1 MPSLL
6 KLILIR
12 VGLGLLTLFLV
23 SVVVFAATQA
33 LPGDTAR
40 AILGKEAADK
50 ARYEALRKQLGL
62 DRPIHEQYIE
72 WLGGVVTGDMGDSL
86 VQDEPVTKLLGRRV
100 VNTFTL
106 VFVAA
111 VLSVPISLLL
121 GSLTALKRDTLFD
134 TSITVGS
141 LSLAALPEFVIGIAL
156 ILFFAT
162 QVLKGAMPAV
172 SRVDPGLPIYQ
183 QLKLF
188 ILPAVTLTLA
198 VAPYILR
205 ILRASTI
212 EVLESE
218 YVMMARLKG
227 LPERLVLNRH
237 ALPNALA
244 PALQVTALN
253 LAWLA
258 GGVVVVEYLF
268 AFPGI
273 GSLLVDSVANRD
285 MPMVQAICLIIAAV
299 YVLANLTAD
308 ILTILVSPRLRTGL
322 R

>member
-1 MPSLL
+1 
-6 KLILIR
+6 
-12 VGLGLLTLFLV
+12 
-23 SVVVFAATQA
+23 
-33 LPGDTAR
+33 
-40 AILGKEAADK
+40 
-50 ARYEALRKQLGL
+50 
-62 DRPIHEQYIE
+62 
-72 WLGGVVTGDMGDSL
+72 MGDSL

>member
-1 MPSLL
+1 MPPLL

-12 VGLGLLTLFLV
+12 IGLGVLTLFLV
-23 SVVVFAATQA
+23 SIVVFAATQA

-40 AILGKEAADK
+40 AILGREAADK
-50 ARYEALRKQLGL
+50 ARYEALREQLGL
-62 DRPIHEQYIE
+62 NRPMAAQYFS
-72 WLGGVVTGDMGDSL
+72 WLGGAVKGDFGDSL
-86 VQDEPVTKLLGRRV
+86 VAEKPVTELLARRLL
-100 VNTFTL
+100 NTFTL
-106 VFVAA
+106 VFLAA
-111 VLSVPISLLL
+111 LFSIPISLLL
-121 GSLTALKRDTLFD
+121 GSITALRRDTKFD
-134 TSITVGS
+134 VSVTIGS
-141 LSLAALPEFVIGIAL
+141 LSIAALPEFVIGIIL
-156 ILFFAT
+156 ILLFAT
-162 QVLKGAMPAV
+162 QVFNWLPAV
-172 SRVDPGLPIYQ
+172 SRVDPSLPIYQ
-183 QLKLF
+183 QLELF
-188 ILPAVTLTLA
+188 VLPAATLTLA
-198 VAPYILR
+198 VAPYITR

-285 MPMVQAICLIIAAV
+285 MPMVQAICLIIAGV

-308 ILTILVSPRLRTGL
+308 IATILVSPRLRTGL

>member
-1 MPSLL
+1 MSPLL
-6 KLILIR
+6 KLILVR
-12 VGLGLLTLFLV
+12 VGLGVLTLLMV

-40 AILGKEAADK
+40 AILGREATNVD
-50 ARYEALRKQLGL
+50 RYEALKEQLGL
-62 DRPIHEQYIE
+62 NKPMTEQYLS
-72 WLGGVVTGDMGDSL
+72 WLGGVLTGDFGNSL
-86 VQDEPVTKLLGRRV
+86 AQDEPVTQLLSRRV
-100 VNTFTL
+100 INTFIL
-106 VFVAA
+106 VGIAA
-111 VLSVPISLLL
+111 LLSIPISLLL
-121 GSLTALKRDTLFD
+121 GSLTALRRDSKFD
-134 TSITVGS
+134 ISVSIGS
-141 LSLAALPEFVIGIAL
+141 LSLAALPEFVIGIIL
-156 ILFFAT
+156 ILLFAT
-162 QVLKGAMPAV
+162 QVFNWLPAV
-172 SRVDPGLPIYQ
+172 SRVDPSLPIVQ
-183 QLKLF
+183 QLDMF
-188 ILPAVTLTLA
+188 VLPALTLTLA
-198 VAPYILR
+198 VAPYITR

-237 ALPNALA
+237 AVPNALA

-273 GSLLVDSVANRD
+273 GSALVDAVANRD
-285 MPMVQAICLIIAAV
+285 MPMVQAICLIIAGV

>member
-1 MPSLL
+1 
-6 KLILIR
+6 
-12 VGLGLLTLFLV
+12 
-23 SVVVFAATQA
+23 
-33 LPGDTAR
+33 
-40 AILGKEAADK
+40 
-50 ARYEALRKQLGL
+50 
-62 DRPIHEQYIE
+62 
-72 WLGGVVTGDMGDSL
+72 
-86 VQDEPVTKLLGRRV
+86 
-100 VNTFTL
+100 
-106 VFVAA
+106 
-111 VLSVPISLLL
+111 
-121 GSLTALKRDTLFD
+121 
-134 TSITVGS
+134 
-141 LSLAALPEFVIGIAL
+141 VIGILL
-156 ILFFAT
+156 ILLFAT
-162 QVLKGAMPAV
+162 QVFHVLPAV
-172 SRVDPGLPIYQ
+172 SRVDSSVPIIQ
-183 QLKLF
+183 QLELF
-188 ILPAVTLTLA
+188 VLPALTLTLA
-198 VAPYILR
+198 VAPYITR

-227 LPERLVLNRH
+227 SQSGSAQMR
-237 ALPNALA
+237 APNALA

-268 AFPGI
+268 AFPGM

>member
-1 MPSLL
+1 M
-6 KLILIR
+6 
-12 VGLGLLTLFLV
+12 
-23 SVVVFAATQA
+23 
-33 LPGDTAR
+33 
-40 AILGKEAADK
+40 
-50 ARYEALRKQLGL
+50 
-62 DRPIHEQYIE
+62 
-72 WLGGVVTGDMGDSL
+72 
-86 VQDEPVTKLLGRRV
+86 
-100 VNTFTL
+100 
-106 VFVAA
+106 
-111 VLSVPISLLL
+111 
-121 GSLTALKRDTLFD
+121 
-134 TSITVGS
+134 
-141 LSLAALPEFVIGIAL
+141 AALPEFVIGIIL
-156 ILFFAT
+156 ILLFAT
-162 QVLKGAMPAV
+162 QVFKILPSV
-172 SRVDPGLPIYQ
+172 SNVDSSVPIVQ
-183 QLKLF
+183 QLDMF
-188 ILPAVTLTLA
+188 ILPALTLTLA
-198 VAPYILR
+198 VAPYITR

-237 ALPNALA
+237 AVPNALA

-285 MPMVQAICLIIAAV
+285 MPMVQAITLIIAAV
-299 YVLANLTAD
+299 YVVANLTAD

>member
-1 MPSLL
+1 MPPLL

-12 VGLGLLTLFLV
+12 IGLGILTLLLV

-40 AILGKEAADK
+40 AILGKEAANK
-50 ARYEALRKQLGL
+50 ARYEALRQQLGL
-62 DRPIHEQYIE
+62 DKPVAEQYLT
-72 WLGGVVTGDMGDSL
+72 WLGGVVTGDLGDSL
-86 VQDEPVTKLLGRRV
+86 VSDTPVTELLSRRV
-100 VNTFTL
+100 QNT
-106 VFVAA
+106 A
-111 VLSVPISLLL
+111 VLVLIAALLSIPLSLLL
-121 GSLTALKRDTLFD
+121 GSLTALRRDSKFD
-134 TSITVGS
+134 LSVSIGS
-141 LSLAALPEFVIGIAL
+141 LSLAALPEFVTGIIL
-156 ILFFAT
+156 ILLFAT
-162 QVLKGAMPAV
+162 QVFTWLPAV
-172 SRVDPGLPIYQ
+172 SRVDPNVPIYE
-183 QLKLF
+183 QLDLF
-188 ILPAVTLTLA
+188 VLPALTLTLA
-198 VAPYILR
+198 VAPYITR

-227 LPERLVLNRH
+227 LSERLVLNRH
-237 ALPNALA
+237 AVPNALA
-244 PALQVTALN
+244 PAIQVTALN

-273 GSLLVDSVANRD
+273 GSLLVDAVANRD
-285 MPMVQAICLIIAAV
+285 MPMVQAICLVIATV

>member
-1 MPSLL
+1 VF
-6 KLILIR
+6 KILP
-12 VGLGLLTLFLV
+12 
-23 SVVVFAATQA
+23 AT
-33 LPGDTAR
+33 
-40 AILGKEAADK
+40 
-50 ARYEALRKQLGL
+50 
-62 DRPIHEQYIE
+62 
-72 WLGGVVTGDMGDSL
+72 
-86 VQDEPVTKLLGRRV
+86 
-100 VNTFTL
+100 
-106 VFVAA
+106 
-111 VLSVPISLLL
+111 
-121 GSLTALKRDTLFD
+121 
-134 TSITVGS
+134 
-141 LSLAALPEFVIGIAL
+141 
-156 ILFFAT
+156 
-162 QVLKGAMPAV
+162 
-172 SRVDPGLPIYQ
+172 SRVDSSVPLVQ
-183 QLKLF
+183 QIDLF
-188 ILPAVTLTLA
+188 ILPALTLTLA
-198 VAPYILR
+198 VAPYITR